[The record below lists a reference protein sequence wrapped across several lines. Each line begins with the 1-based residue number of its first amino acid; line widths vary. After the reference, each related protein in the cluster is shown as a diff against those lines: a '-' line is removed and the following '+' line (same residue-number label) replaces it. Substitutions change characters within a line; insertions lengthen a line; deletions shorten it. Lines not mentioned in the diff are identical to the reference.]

1 MKFKKL
7 LGAYLACMAFLAV
20 PFVSQAAELAQ
31 GKQETIFVGELKI
44 QSSVAEQAR
53 QRGKLL
59 ELKRAMQT
67 LDSQFTSALS
77 ATRVFQLVERKRKGD
92 IELEQG
98 FAAVAVDPNDK
109 SAAQA
114 GKMAGAKF
122 AFLPEI
128 NGFEDNTERVEQTA
142 IGRSSIER
150 KLYISAVVHVV
161 ETTTGKLLPDAPS
174 ISVTKE
180 EVISARSG
188 QAQTSDQLLVELVKE
203 AAQKLS
209 QELVAQ
215 LRPAKI
221 LAMTGRQIT
230 INRGT
235 EAGFQV
241 GDMVEV
247 FASRDVK
254 DEDTGETFREELPV
268 GKAKIIRSDK
278 KQSAANIGGEDLGIA
293 KGCIVKPVHKE
304 ARNVDSG
311 SMDQTP
317 GSSDKPVTW

>member
-1 MKFKKL
+1 MKLKKL
-7 LGAYLACMAFLAV
+7 LGVCAVCLTFLSVALI
-20 PFVSQAAELAQ
+20 SQAAELAQ
-31 GKQETIFVGELKI
+31 GTQETIFVGELKI
-44 QSSVAEQAR
+44 QSSVAEQAQ

-67 LDSQFTSALS
+67 LDSQFTNALS

-98 FAAVAVDPNDK
+98 FAGVAVDPNDK
-109 SAAQA
+109 SAAQV

-122 AFLPEI
+122 AFLPQI
-128 NGFEDNTERVEQTA
+128 DGFEDNTERIEQTA

-150 KLYISAVVHVV
+150 KLYISAVVQVV
-161 ETTTGKLLPDAPS
+161 DTTTGKLLPDAPS

-188 QAQTSDQLLVELVKE
+188 QAQTSDALLVELVKE

-221 LAMTGRQIT
+221 LAVTGRQIT

-235 EAGFQV
+235 EAGFQI
-241 GDMVEV
+241 GDQVEI
-247 FASRDVK
+247 FASRNVK
-254 DEDTGETFREELPV
+254 DEDTGETFREELAV
-268 GKAKIIRSDK
+268 GTAKIIRSDK
-278 KQSAANIGGEDLGIA
+278 KQSAANIGGENLGIA
-293 KGCIVKPVHKE
+293 KGCIVKPVRKE
-304 ARNVDSG
+304 ARNTDSG